1 MKRAGRPQHKA
12 VALFLVI
19 TSLIII
25 SLAMRELLVR
35 STAQVDRVR
44 NAYDRIQAL
53 YLARSNLNLART
65 YITIFGSFAMADAD
79 YDSLKDLPQPIP
91 FPISAEVVQ
100 GLTALAGQSEDG
112 NAPTTPAPMPAELM
126 KSCNKFNLDFAGES
140 YALIDD
146 LSARLN
152 INMLSLDK
160 TASAPYQQVLTNMLA
175 PNFKFIDDLESRGV
189 ERDALVSQIRDYIDD
204 NTIDDSNNA
213 PEEYPYQQLQLNY
226 GPKNFSLALVD
237 ELKMVPGIDDFLFYY
252 LRDKVNVLPVIK
264 GQKEARINLNSVSA
278 EVFQALLKSRS
289 GNDEQLAKQFV
300 KDRTENNRIYSQ
312 AKIEEQLADAGFSTD
327 NLYKELIGTRSD
339 AYLVTSRAT
348 VGETEVALEAT
359 IRNPRAKSTPGSK
372 SSSKPIIMMR
382 VQP

>member
-1 MKRAGRPQHKA
+1 MKRAGRPQNKA

-25 SLAMRELLVR
+25 SLSMRELLVR

-44 NAYDRIQAL
+44 NAYARIQAL

-65 YITIFGSFAMADAD
+65 YLTIFGSFAVAD
-79 YDSLKDLPQPIP
+79 YDNLRDLPQLIP

-100 GLTALAGQSEDG
+100 GLTGLANANEDG
-112 NAPTTPAPMPAELM
+112 SKNNAPAPMPEELV
-126 KSCNKFNLDFAGES
+126 KTCNKFNLDFAGES

-152 INMLSLDK
+152 INMLSLAA
-160 TASAPYQQVLTNMLA
+160 TASGPYRQVLTNLLA
-175 PNFKFIDDLESRGV
+175 PNFKFIDELEGRGI
-189 ERDALVSQIRDYIDD
+189 ERDALVSQIRDYIDN
-204 NTIDDSNNA
+204 NTIDDSSNA

-237 ELKMVPGIDDFLFYY
+237 ELKLVPAVDDFLFYY
-252 LRDKVNVLPVIK
+252 LKDKVNVLPVIR
-264 GQKEARINLNSVSA
+264 GQKESRINLNSVTA
-278 EVFQALLKSRS
+278 EVFQALLKSRG
-289 GNDEQLAKQFV
+289 GNDDQLAKQFI
-300 KDRTENNRIYSQ
+300 KDRTENNRVYSR
-312 AKIEEQLADAGFSTD
+312 AKLDEKLSDAGFSPD
-327 NLYKELIGTRSD
+327 SLYTEIIGTRSE

-348 VGETEVALEAT
+348 VGDTEVALEAT
-359 IRNPRAKSTPGSK
+359 IRNPRAKSSPGSK